1 MAESGE
7 NHAHVTYPMATDA
20 KATDAKSD
28 ASQERTWETH
38 GHFIGATLECPSCI
52 EGGWMKQFEKC
63 SAGPD
68 ETVSFFTIGIDETV
82 SCF

>member
-28 ASQERTWETH
+28 ESQERT
-38 GHFIGATLECPSCI
+38 
-52 EGGWMKQFEKC
+52 
-63 SAGPD
+63 
-68 ETVSFFTIGIDETV
+68 
-82 SCF
+82 